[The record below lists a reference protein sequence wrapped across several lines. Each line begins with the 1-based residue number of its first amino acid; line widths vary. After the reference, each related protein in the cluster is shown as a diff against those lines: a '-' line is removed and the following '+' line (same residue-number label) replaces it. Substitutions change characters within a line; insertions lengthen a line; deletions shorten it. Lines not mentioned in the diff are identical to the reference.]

1 MSGTAR
7 LYFDAAVA
15 LAIMATLGAIS
26 GFVAFAA
33 TGERAVALLTTI
45 VVFALTGAVAT
56 LRLWRQTRKPALAPH
71 PATEPA

>member
-7 LYFDAAVA
+7 LYFDATVA
-15 LAIMATLGAIS
+15 LATMATLGVIS

-33 TGERAVALLTTI
+33 TGERIAALLTA
-45 VVFALTGAVAT
+45 VAMFALTGAVST
-56 LRLWRQTRKPALAPH
+56 VRLWRQTRKPAIAAH